1 MSKVKLKVGKAVRA
15 FKQNVDKRN
24 VNNTESEIASF
35 IDDQI
40 DIKNGEIV
48 VIEKE
53 ILKYTDQNERDFIEG
68 LAIFEETS
76 ITTVRDREAY
86 AQRYVISGI
95 SKMNSNKIFTVNKQ
109 DQINELKKEISDLSE
124 FRKILENIE
133 INTEEITA

>member
-95 SKMNSNKIFTVNKQ
+95 SKMNSNKIFTVYKQ